1 MTGSEISFIVPCY
14 NEKDNLGPL
23 VEAIEAQAD
32 TLDLDYEIVVTDD
45 RSTDGSWEVLQQ
57 LAQMHPRLRGQR
69 FERNCGESAASFA
82 AMRAAR
88 GAILVTLDAD
98 LQNDPRD
105 LPAFLAA
112 LREADCVCG
121 TRKQSRRAG
130 DGRLKSVVSRISN
143 GVRSRILR
151 DPITD
156 AGCTYRAFRREC
168 IDQVPFFK
176 GVHRFLPIL
185 IGLQGYRVAEVPV
198 TNQQRHSGRSHY
210 GVLDRAGAVIDMF
223 AVRWMKKRMIRYR
236 VTERIP
242 PE

>member
-1 MTGSEISFIVPCY
+1 MAGPEVSFIVPCY
-14 NEKDNLGPL
+14 NEKNNLGPL

-32 TLDLDYEIVVTDD
+32 ALDLDYEIVVTDD
-45 RSTDGSWEVLQQ
+45 RSTDGSWGILQQ
-57 LAQMHPRLRGQR
+57 LARTHPRLRGQR

-98 LQNDPRD
+98 LQNDPSD
-105 LPAFLAA
+105 LPAFLVA

-130 DGRLKSVVSRISN
+130 DSRLKSVVSRISN
-143 GVRSRILR
+143 GIRSRILR

-185 IGLQGYRVAEVPV
+185 IGLQGYRVTEVPV
-198 TNQQRHSGRSHY
+198 TNRQRHSGRSHY

-223 AVRWMKKRMIRYR
+223 AVRWMKKRMIRYC

>member
-1 MTGSEISFIVPCY
+1 MAGPEVSFIVPCY

-32 TLDLDYEIVVTDD
+32 ALDLDYEIVVTDD
-45 RSTDGSWEVLQQ
+45 RSTDGSWGILQQ
-57 LAQMHPRLRGQR
+57 LARTHPRLRGQR

-98 LQNDPRD
+98 LQNDPSD
-105 LPAFLAA
+105 LPAFLVA

-130 DGRLKSVVSRISN
+130 DSRLKSVVSRISN
-143 GVRSRILR
+143 GIRSRILR

-185 IGLQGYRVAEVPV
+185 IGLQGYRVTEVPV
-198 TNQQRHSGRSHY
+198 TNRQRHSGRSHY

-223 AVRWMKKRMIRYR
+223 AVRWMKKRMIRYC

>member
-1 MTGSEISFIVPCY
+1 MTGPEVSFTIPCY

-23 VEAIEAQAD
+23 VEAIESQAEA
-32 TLDLDYEIVVTDD
+32 LGLDYEIVITDD
-45 RSTDGSWEVLQQ
+45 CSTDGSWDVLQR
-57 LAQMHPRLRGQR
+57 LSSTHPRLRAQR

-105 LPAFLAA
+105 LPAFFAA
-112 LREADCVCG
+112 LRDADCVCG

-130 DGRLKSVVSRISN
+130 DNWIKSAVSRISN
-143 GVRSRILR
+143 GIRSRVLQ

-156 AGCTYRAFRREC
+156 AGCTYRALRREC

-185 IGLQGYRVAEVPV
+185 IGLQGYRVSEVPV
-198 TNQQRHSGRSHY
+198 TNQERHSGSSHY

>member
-1 MTGSEISFIVPCY
+1 MAGSEVSFIVPCY
-14 NEKDNLGPL
+14 NEEDNLGPL
-23 VEAIEAQAD
+23 VGAIEAQAD
-32 TLDLDYEIVVTDD
+32 ALDLDYEIVVTDD

-57 LAQMHPRLRGQR
+57 LARTHPRLRVQR

-88 GAILVTLDAD
+88 GTILVTLDAD

-143 GVRSRILR
+143 GVRSRILQ

-185 IGLQGYRVAEVPV
+185 IGLQGYRVTEVPV
-198 TNQQRHSGRSHY
+198 TNRQRYSGRSHY

-223 AVRWMKKRMIRYR
+223 AVRWMKKRMIRYT
-236 VTERIP
+236 VVERIP

>member
-32 TLDLDYEIVVTDD
+32 ALDLDYEIVVTDD
-45 RSTDGSWEVLQQ
+45 RSTDGSWAVLQQ
-57 LAQMHPRLRGQR
+57 LARTHPRLRGQR
-69 FERNCGESAASFA
+69 LERNCGESAASFA

-185 IGLQGYRVAEVPV
+185 IGLQGYRVTEVPV
-198 TNQQRHSGRSHY
+198 ANRQRHSGRSHY

-223 AVRWMKKRMIRYR
+223 AVRWMKKRMIRYC

>member
-1 MTGSEISFIVPCY
+1 MAGPEISFIV

-32 TLDLDYEIVVTDD
+32 ALDLDYEIVVTDD

-57 LAQMHPRLRGQR
+57 LAQTHPRLRGQR

-112 LREADCVCG
+112 LRETDCVCG

-185 IGLQGYRVAEVPV
+185 IGLQGYRVTEVPV
-198 TNQQRHSGRSHY
+198 TNRQRHSGRSHY